1 MFSTLDSSTESRNHR
16 SAYFTCGVMIQT
28 LAMSAAVLVSM
39 LFPNQLPLTSKHYA
53 ITWLPTLTHPV
64 KPDAKPPR
72 KLARMVVPAPKPVE
86 PPKLVASIAP
96 TFDPPVVHHT
106 VRTSPMPTAPL
117 PPPPINQPVAPPR
130 QEQVTVHT
138 GIFGGA
144 AETVALKR
152 RAEQMQT
159 GGFGSPQGLPA
170 RVRDENFGNVP
181 KLGSF
186 GLPEGQG
193 VGNGTGGSHGVQGVV
208 ASAGF
213 GSGSATS
220 TGVSRGDGVY
230 RVATGEFEKA
240 RQVAHVQAEIPRTP
254 PPSDFQ
260 AIEILSKPSP
270 IYTDQAR
277 QLGIQGEVAL
287 SVVFQSSGTI
297 KILGVIRSLGYGLDQ
312 AAQQAAAKIRFKP
325 AQRDGQPADF
335 SATLRIEF
343 RLAGQ
348 ST

>member
-1 MFSTLDSSTESRNHR
+1 MFITLDSSTESRNHR
-16 SAYFTCGVMIQT
+16 SAYFTCGILIQT
-28 LAMSAAVLVSM
+28 LAMSAAVLVGI
-39 LFPNQLPLTSKHYA
+39 LLPNQLPLTSKHYS
-53 ITWLPTLTHPV
+53 ITWLPTLTHRL
-64 KPDAKPPR
+64 KPAAKPPR
-72 KLARMVVPAPKPVE
+72 RVARVAVPTPKPAQH
-86 PPKLVASIAP
+86 PKLIASIAP
-96 TFDPPVVHHT
+96 TFELPAVHHIK
-106 VRTSPMPTAPL
+106 RTAPTPTVPV
-117 PPPPINQPVAPPR
+117 PPPPVSQPMARAR
-130 QEQVTVHT
+130 QEQITVRT
-138 GIFGGA
+138 GIFGRA
-144 AETVALKR
+144 AETVAPKR
-152 RAEQMQT
+152 PAEQVQT

-170 RVRDENFGNVP
+170 GARNENSGNVP

-186 GLPEGQG
+186 GLPDGPG

-213 GSGSATS
+213 GSKLGTS
-220 TGVSRGDGVY
+220 TGVSHGEGAY
-230 RVATGEFEKA
+230 RVATGQFEQA
-240 RQVAHVQAEIPRTP
+240 RQVAHIPAENSSAP
-254 PPSDFQ
+254 PTTVFQ

-270 IYTDQAR
+270 NYTDQAR

-287 SVVFQSSGTI
+287 SVIFQSSGTI

-312 AAQQAAAKIRFKP
+312 AAEQAATKIRFKP